1 MLSQIQVM
9 SLNALS
15 VTLADYVQLSLQAG
29 FIQRPAIRH
38 PYHDLKGRQ
47 HSSVARVRSPAAD
60 YTESELD
67 LNEYCI
73 HRRHSTYF
81 VRAIGNSMTDIGL
94 YSGDLMVVDKAEQ
107 PRHGDIV
114 IAEIEGE
121 FTVKRLLLTP
131 RPALQAMNPDFPS
144 LYPDPETLQIFGV
157 VTAFIH
163 KTRRAD

>member
-1 MLSQIQVM
+1 MVGDFHPLISTGLPAHTVYIYSLSEGKNDEVH
-9 SLNALS
+9 SCS
-15 VTLADYVQLSLQAG
+15 
-29 FIQRPAIRH
+29 IRS
-38 PYHDLKGRQ
+38 Q
-47 HSSVARVRSPAAD
+47 HSKNS
-60 YTESELD
+60 
-67 LNEYCI
+67 
-73 HRRHSTYF
+73 F
-81 VRAIGNSMTDIGL
+81 VHRAIGNSMTDIGL

>member
-1 MLSQIQVM
+1 MAVLLTPVCAEMRGYDSDSSNLSCSTRRINSGLSASTGWRLFHLRCLIPQTANFCGQ
-9 SLNALS
+9 ALR
-15 VTLADYVQLSLQAG
+15 YE
-29 FIQRPAIRH
+29 
-38 PYHDLKGRQ
+38 
-47 HSSVARVRSPAAD
+47 VRS
-60 YTESELD
+60 LR
-67 LNEYCI
+67 YCCRFPPI
-73 HRRHSTYF
+73 RFGSTGSAHPI
-81 VRAIGNSMTDIGL
+81 VSA
-94 YSGDLMVVDKAEQ
+94 
-107 PRHGDIV
+107 DIV

>member
-1 MLSQIQVM
+1 MKFIPAVSEASIVKIPLF
-9 SLNALS
+9 
-15 VTLADYVQLSLQAG
+15 TERCPAG
-29 FIQRPAIRH
+29 FP
-38 PYHDLKGRQ
+38 
-47 HSSVARVRSPAAD
+47 SPAAD

-131 RPALQAMNPDFPS
+131 RPALQEMNPDFPS